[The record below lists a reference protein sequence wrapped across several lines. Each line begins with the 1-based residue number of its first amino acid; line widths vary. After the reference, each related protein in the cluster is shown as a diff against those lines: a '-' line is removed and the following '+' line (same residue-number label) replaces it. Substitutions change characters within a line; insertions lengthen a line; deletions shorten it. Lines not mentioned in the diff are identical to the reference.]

1 MPQLTIYLEEA
12 TEKLLRKQL
21 DSSGLSQSRYIAGL
35 IVERA
40 QTQWPSQLVSVLGTW
55 ADVDFPDIKDLRK
68 TVGTDLGL
76 DGFVAA
82 DARR

>member
-21 DSSGLSQSRYIAGL
+21 DSSGLSQSRYIDGL

-40 QTQWPSQLVSVLGTW
+40 RTQWPSELVSVLGTW
-55 ADVDFPDIKDLRK
+55 ADNDFPDIQDLRK
-68 TVGTDLGL
+68 TLGADLGF

>member
-1 MPQLTIYLEEA
+1 MPQLTIYLDEA
-12 TEKLLRKQL
+12 TEQLLRKQL

-35 IVERA
+35 IVERDR
-40 QTQWPSQLVSVLGTW
+40 TQWPSGLVSILGTW
-55 ADVDFPDIKDLRK
+55 ADSDFPDIEDLRK
-68 TVGTDLGL
+68 TLDADLGF